1 MTGHDLWKSIL
12 QHAISGKLVTQD
24 PRDEPASQLLDKIAK
39 EKKQLLK
46 AGKLKKK
53 DLASS
58 TIYRGDDGLF
68 YERVGKRVTCIQDQI
83 PFDIPD
89 SWCWVR
95 LGQIYKTT
103 SGGTPRKRPEYYDG
117 DIPWFRSGEIG
128 EKYISHSEV
137 RISEEAIANSSAK
150 IFPAGSLLV
159 TMYCETMGQA
169 SILKV
174 DAATNQAICA
184 LNTCDIQS
192 VNTLYLYYFFHG
204 FRTRYQR
211 IGFGSA
217 QPNISQ
223 TVIRNTLFPLPPEGE
238 QERIVERL
246 EELKELVD
254 IYGRAYA
261 KREALDADLRPNLRR
276 GVLEEAIRGR
286 LVEQRSEEGSAEPLL
301 AQIEQE
307 KKQLLKAGKLKK
319 RDLISSTIYRG
330 DDGLYYERV
339 GKRITC
345 IQDQIPFDIPSS
357 WRWVRLGQIY
367 KTTSGGTPR
376 KRPEYYDGDIPWFRS
391 GEIGEKY
398 ISHSE
403 VRISEEAIANS
414 SAKIFPAGSLLVTM
428 YCETM
433 GQASILKVDAAT
445 NQAICALNTCD
456 IQSVNTLYLYYFFH
470 GFRTRYQRIGF
481 GSAQPNISQTVIRNT
496 LFPLPPEGEQ
506 ERIVERLDKLMAQI
520 DRL

>member
-1 MTGHDLWKSIL
+1 MDYITTSNLYWDGFRL
-12 QHAISGKLVTQD
+12 
-24 PRDEPASQLLDKIAK
+24 
-39 EKKQLLK
+39 
-46 AGKLKKK
+46 
-53 DLASS
+53 
-58 TIYRGDDGLF
+58 DGLKQMPF
-68 YERVGKRVTCIQDQI
+68 RENELERYQAIK
-83 PFDIPD
+83 
-89 SWCWVR
+89 
-95 LGQIYKTT
+95 
-103 SGGTPRKRPEYYDG
+103 G
-117 DIPWFRSGEIG
+117 D
-128 EKYISHSEV
+128 
-137 RISEEAIANSSAK
+137 
-150 IFPAGSLLV
+150 LLV
-159 TMYCETMGQA
+159 CEGGDVGRSCIWNCDYPIMLQNHIHKLRAYYPISTKYYYYTFYYYKLSNIFEGTG
-169 SILKV
+169 I
-174 DAATNQAICA
+174 AIKS
-184 LNTCDIQS
+184 LSDRKIDQM
-192 VNTLYLYYFFHG
+192 
-204 FRTRYQR
+204 
-211 IGFGSA
+211 I
-217 QPNISQ
+217 I
-223 TVIRNTLFPLPPEGE
+223 PLPPEGE

-246 EELKELVD
+246 EEMKELVD
-254 IYGRAYA
+254 VYGRAYA
-261 KREALDADLRPNLRR
+261 KREALDADLGPSLRR
-276 GVLEEAIRGR
+276 GVLEEAISGR

-301 AQIEQE
+301 TRIEQE

-319 RDLISSTIYRG
+319 RDLTSSTIYRG

>member
-1 MTGHDLWKSIL
+1 MTGQDLWKSIL
-12 QHAISGKLVTQD
+12 RHAISGKLVPQD
-24 PRDEPASQLLDKIAK
+24 PRDEPASHLLDKIAK

-46 AGKLKKK
+46 EGKLKKR

-68 YERVGKRVTCIQDQI
+68 YERVGKRITCIQDQI

-95 LGQIYKTT
+95 LGQIFNVVMGQSPEGASVSKGGDGMEFHQGKIAFGDKVIGASSYFT
-103 SGGTPRKRPEYYDG
+103 SSPRKVAP
-117 DIPWFRSGEIG
+117 
-128 EKYISHSEV
+128 K
-137 RISEEAIANSSAK
+137 N
-150 IFPAGSLLV
+150 SLLLCV
-159 TMYCETMGQA
+159 RAPVGLVNITDRNICIGRGLCSLKPVAGDVSFYFWFFHPLVPIFESRSSGSTFK
-169 SILKV
+169 SITLKV
-174 DAATNQAICA
+174 VENQ
-184 LNTCDIQS
+184 
-192 VNTLYLYYFFHG
+192 
-204 FRTRYQR
+204 
-211 IGFGSA
+211 
-217 QPNISQ
+217 
-223 TVIRNTLFPLPPEGE
+223 LFPLPPEGE

-246 EELKELVD
+246 EEMKELVD
-254 IYGRAYA
+254 VYGRAYA
-261 KREALDADLRPNLRR
+261 KREALDADLRPSLRR
-276 GVLEEAIRGR
+276 GVLEEAISGR

-301 AQIEQE
+301 TQIEQE

-330 DDGLYYERV
+330 DDELYYERV

>member
-1 MTGHDLWKSIL
+1 MTGQDLWRSIL
-12 QHAISGKLVTQD
+12 RHAISGKLVPQD

-46 AGKLKKK
+46 EGKLKKK

-68 YERVGKRVTCIQDQI
+68 YERVGKRITCIQDQI
-83 PFDIPD
+83 PFDIPS

-95 LGQIYKTT
+95 LGQIFSHNNGKQLNKSDKEGSLMDYITT
-103 SGGTPRKRPEYYDG
+103 SNLYWDG
-117 DIPWFRSGEIG
+117 FRHDGLKQMPFREN
-128 EKYISHSEV
+128 EV
-137 RISEEAIANSSAK
+137 ERYQAIK
-150 IFPAGSLLV
+150 GDLLV
-159 TMYCETMGQA
+159 CEGGDVGRSCIWNCDYPIMLQNHIHKLRAYYPISTKYYYYTFYYYKLSNIFEGTG
-169 SILKV
+169 I
-174 DAATNQAICA
+174 AIKS
-184 LNTCDIQS
+184 L
-192 VNTLYLYYFFHG
+192 
-204 FRTRYQR
+204 
-211 IGFGSA
+211 SA
-217 QPNISQ
+217 RKIDQMI
-223 TVIRNTLFPLPPEGE
+223 IPLPPVGE

-254 IYGRAYA
+254 VYGLAYA
-261 KREALDADLRPNLRR
+261 KREALDADLGPDLRR
-276 GVLEEAIRGR
+276 GVMEEAIRGR
-286 LVEQRSEEGSAEPLL
+286 LVDQRSEEGSAEPLI
-301 AQIEQE
+301 ARIEQE

>member
-1 MTGHDLWKSIL
+1 MTGQDLWKSIL
-12 QHAISGKLVTQD
+12 RHAISGKLVPQD
-24 PRDEPASQLLDKIAK
+24 PRDEPASHILDKIAK

-46 AGKLKKK
+46 EGKLKKK

-68 YERVGKRVTCIQDQI
+68 YERIGKRITCIQDQI

-103 SGGTPRKRPEYYDG
+103 SGGTPRKRPGYYDG

-184 LNTCDIQS
+184 LNTCDIKG
-192 VNTLYLYYFFHG
+192 VNTVYLYYFFHG

-246 EELKELVD
+246 EEMKELVD

-261 KREALDADLRPNLRR
+261 KRETLDADLRPSLRR

-307 KKQLLKAGKLKK
+307 KSQLLKAGKLKK
-319 RDLISSTIYRG
+319 RDLTSSTIYRG
-330 DDGLYYERV
+330 DDGLFYERV
-339 GKRITC
+339 GKCVAC

-357 WRWVRLGQIY
+357 WHWTRLHSVLLPMETKKPSSEFLYIDVAAVNNKKNTIDNAKLTAPADAPSRASRKVREGDVLFS
-367 KTTSGGTPR
+367 TV
-376 KRPEYYDGDIPWFRS
+376 RPYLRNVALVTKES
-391 GEIGEKY
+391 A
-398 ISHSE
+398 
-403 VRISEEAIANS
+403 EAIASTGFYVMSPATALCSKFLFYSMLSPYVINGLTAKMKGDNS
-414 SAKIFPAGSLLVTM
+414 P
-428 YCETM
+428 
-433 GQASILKVDAAT
+433 
-445 NQAICALNTCD
+445 
-456 IQSVNTLYLYYFFH
+456 SVNNSDVSSF
-470 GFRTRYQRIGF
+470 
-481 GSAQPNISQTVIRNT
+481 

-506 ERIVERLDKLMAQI
+506 RRIVERLDKLMAQI